1 MRRVIFNQKGGVG
14 KTTIACNLAAVS
26 AAHGK
31 RTLLIDIDPQAHST
45 RYLIGK
51 KSQEIKPTIYDF
63 FEESM
68 YSLVSGV
75 GNIRAY
81 IHPTS
86 FKGLD
91 IMPAAAGLA
100 ELETQLESKFDIFR
114 LREPLDS
121 LTDYKYIYFDTP
133 PALNFFTRAALIAG
147 DRCLIP
153 FDCDDFSKQALN
165 KLIESVNEIRK
176 TQNPKLKVEGIIVNH
191 YQTRANFS
199 RQIVEELKKEGLP
212 LLKTHLT
219 TSVKI
224 RESRHKSIPMVFFS
238 PRHKLT
244 LQFEALFKNLEAPRS
259 ENN

>member
-26 AAHGK
+26 AAQGK
-31 RTLLIDIDPQAHST
+31 KTLLIDIDPQAHST
-45 RYLIGK
+45 RYLVGK
-51 KSQEIKPTIYDF
+51 KSAEIKPTIYDY

-68 YSLVSGV
+68 YSFVSGI
-75 GNIRAY
+75 GNIRSY
-81 IHPTS
+81 IHHTA
-86 FKGLD
+86 FEGLD
-91 IMPAAAGLA
+91 IMPAFPGLA
-100 ELETQLESKFDIFR
+100 ELETQLESKFDMFR
-114 LREPLDS
+114 LKEPLDS

-165 KLIESVNEIRK
+165 MLIENVNQIRK
-176 TQNPKLKVEGIIVNH
+176 TQNPGLKVEGIIVNH

-199 RQIVEELKKEGLP
+199 RQIVAELTEEGLP
-212 LLKTHLT
+212 LLKIHLS

-224 RESRHKSIPMVFFS
+224 RESRHKSKPLIFYATS
-238 PRHKLT
+238 HKLT
-244 LQFEALFKNLEAPRS
+244 KQFEALYQELEKSRKK
-259 ENN
+259 

>member
-31 RTLLIDIDPQAHST
+31 KTLMIDIDPQAHST
-45 RYLIGK
+45 RYLAGK
-51 KSQEIKPTIYDF
+51 KSHEMKPTIYDY

-75 GNIRAY
+75 GNIRSY
-81 IHPTS
+81 IHPTP
-86 FKGLD
+86 FQGLD
-91 IMPAAAGLA
+91 IMPAVQGLA
-100 ELETQLESKFDIFR
+100 ELETQLESKFDMFR

-121 LTDYKYIYFDTP
+121 LTEYKYIYFDTP

-153 FDCDDFSKQALN
+153 FDCDDFSKQSLN
-165 KLIESVNEIRK
+165 MLIENVNVIRQS
-176 TQNPKLKVEGIIVNH
+176 QNPKLKVEGIIVNH

-199 RQIVEELKKEGLP
+199 RQIVTELTDEGLP
-212 LLKTHLT
+212 LMNIHLS

-224 RESRHKSIPMVFFS
+224 RESRHKSKPLIFYAS
-238 PRHKLT
+238 SHKLT
-244 LQFEALFKNLEAPRS
+244 RQFEALYKELESSRKR
-259 ENN
+259 

>member
-31 RTLLIDIDPQAHST
+31 KTLLIDIDPQAHST
-45 RYLIGK
+45 RYLAGK
-51 KSQEIKPTIYDF
+51 KSAEVKPTICDY

-75 GNIRAY
+75 GNIRSY
-81 IHPTS
+81 IHSTQ
-86 FKGLD
+86 FEGLD
-91 IMPAAAGLA
+91 IMPAVQGLA
-100 ELETQLESKFDIFR
+100 ELETQLESRFDMFR
-114 LREPLDS
+114 LKEPLDS
-121 LTDYKYIYFDTP
+121 LTDYKYVYFDTP

-165 KLIESVNEIRK
+165 ILIENVNEIRK
-176 TQNPKLKVEGIIVNH
+176 TQNPRLKVEGIIVNH

-199 RQIVEELKKEGLP
+199 QQIVTELTDEGLP
-212 LLKTHLT
+212 LLKIHLS

-224 RESRHKSIPMVFFS
+224 RESRHKSKPLIFYAS
-238 PRHKLT
+238 RHKLT
-244 LQFEALFKNLEAPRS
+244 HQFIALYKELETLRKR
-259 ENN
+259 

>member
-26 AAHGK
+26 AVRGK
-31 RTLLIDIDPQAHST
+31 KTLLIDIDPQAHST
-45 RYLIGK
+45 RYLLGEE
-51 KSQEIKPTIYDF
+51 SRNIKPTIHDY

-75 GNIRAY
+75 GNIRSY
-81 IHPTS
+81 IHKTP
-86 FKGLD
+86 FENLD
-91 IMPAAAGLA
+91 VMPAGSGLA
-100 ELETQLESKFDIFR
+100 ELETQLESRFDMFR

-147 DRCLIP
+147 DSCLIP

-165 KLIESVNEIRK
+165 ILMDNVREIWK
-176 TQNPKLKVEGIIVNH
+176 EHNPNLKVEGIIVNH
-191 YQTRANFS
+191 FQTRAKFS
-199 RQIVEELKKEGLP
+199 QQIVDELKAEKLP
-212 LLKTHLT
+212 LLKTHLS

-224 RESRHKSIPMVFFS
+224 RESRHKSKPLVYFA

-244 LQFEALFKNLEAPRS
+244 RQFEALFKKLEAA
-259 ENN
+259 NKK

>member
-14 KTTIACNLAAVS
+14 KTTIACNLAAIS
-26 AAHGK
+26 AAEGRK
-31 RTLLIDIDPQAHST
+31 TLLIDIDPQAHST
-45 RYLIGK
+45 RYLVGK
-51 KSQEIKPTIYDF
+51 KSSELKPTIYDY

-75 GNIRAY
+75 GNIRSY
-81 IHPTS
+81 IHPTA
-86 FKGLD
+86 FEGLD
-91 IMPAAAGLA
+91 VMPAVQGLA
-100 ELETQLESKFDIFR
+100 ELETQLESKFDMFR

-165 KLIESVNEIRK
+165 MLIENVNEIRK
-176 TQNPKLKVEGIIVNH
+176 TRNPKLSVEGIIVNH
-191 YQTRANFS
+191 YQSRANFS
-199 RQIVEELKKEGLP
+199 RQIVTELTDEGLP
-212 LLKTHLT
+212 LLKIHLT

-224 RESRHKSIPMVFFS
+224 RESRHKSKPLIFYA
-238 PRHKLT
+238 RNHKLT
-244 LQFEALFKNLEAPRS
+244 QQFKALFKELETPRKR
-259 ENN
+259 